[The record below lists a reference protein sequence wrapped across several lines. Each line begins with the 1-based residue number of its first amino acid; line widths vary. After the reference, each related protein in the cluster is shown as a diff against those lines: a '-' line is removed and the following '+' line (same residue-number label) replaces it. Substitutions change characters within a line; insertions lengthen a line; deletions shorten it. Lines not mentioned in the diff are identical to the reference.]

1 MPIEMESP
9 VSRLI
14 SSIPERLPA
23 WAASVGSAV
32 SFNSLM
38 ACSNSVFLSLD
49 RITPACISHLHERKC
64 AWNGCDQKEAPV
76 GDQVLAA
83 SPLFGGAAEIHL
95 WQRAQDHDLVVL
107 DRDLHSRKPAVWE
120 SSGKPT
126 LDRTELF
133 GIHDYNITQ

>member
-14 SSIPERLPA
+14 SSMPERLPA

-32 SFNSLM
+32 SLNSLM

-83 SPLFGGAAEIHL
+83 SPLLDTGGRLRGQSAPSQGRIVKA
-95 WQRAQDHDLVVL
+95 R
-107 DRDLHSRKPAVWE
+107 
-120 SSGKPT
+120 
-126 LDRTELF
+126 
-133 GIHDYNITQ
+133 